1 MRGDFVLNSFCHIR
15 NGVRCFG
22 PSLYLGPLTGIS
34 SLEAVEDAKLGGA
47 VRAARRCTGPVAALH
62 LMQAPRLTPSSGRD
76 TPWSS
81 TAHGKTPALPR
92 CPAPQPP
99 RSTLG
104 SCAPRHSG
112 DPWGTPGALEHPAAT
127 AGACAAAWAR
137 VGPRLCWAGRGAAC
151 WCYTAGA
158 ASGCP
163 APPLCSVRSPPPWGA
178 RFGVLPGCPRAPEG
192 SCARRGVGR
201 ASCSGAMC
209 GVRRGTAPSV
219 PAAKAGAGW
228 RRRAREWAPP
238 QFQPQTIARSSWND
252 VSPPGRPGGPR

>member
-1 MRGDFVLNSFCHIR
+1 
-15 NGVRCFG
+15 
-22 PSLYLGPLTGIS
+22 
-34 SLEAVEDAKLGGA
+34 
-47 VRAARRCTGPVAALH
+47 
-62 LMQAPRLTPSSGRD
+62 MQAPRLTPSSGRD

-92 CPAPQPP
+92 CPTPQPP

-178 RFGVLPGCPRAPEG
+178 RFGVLPGCPRAPGG

-201 ASCSGAMC
+201 ARCSGASAAC
-209 GVRRGTAPSV
+209 GGGQHRACQPPRRVRDGGAGLGSGHRRSFSRKQSPGVRGMMFRPQ
-219 PAAKAGAGW
+219 GAQGVQD
-228 RRRAREWAPP
+228 RFNE
-238 QFQPQTIARSSWND
+238 
-252 VSPPGRPGGPR
+252 